1 MLVTCPLWPTLKC
14 VTDAKCHSREI
25 PSSQHSRAL
34 NCIALHCTALHCLA
48 CSACC
53 SPAYWWIVWRYLYA
67 LYCLTTVRC
76 CLSRWFYAAGS
87 KARRS
92 LYEAPH
98 YNANALRIGNWG
110 YIVIGWCIC
119 VAAESIAR
127 QHTMS
132 FLYWGWKDGL
142 AWAFTNKIYHQA
154 LRCL

>member
-1 MLVTCPLWPTLKC
+1 MLVTFLLRQTLKC
-14 VTDAKCHSREI
+14 VTDAKCHSSEI
-25 PSSQHSRAL
+25 PSSQHSTKMHYT
-34 NCIALHCTALHCLA
+34 ALHCTAVHAVVWLEMKSLA
-48 CSACC
+48 IAH
-53 SPAYWWIVWRYLYA
+53 A

-76 CLSRWFYAAGS
+76 CFSRWLYAAGS
-87 KARRS
+87 RAWGS

-127 QHTMS
+127 RHTMS